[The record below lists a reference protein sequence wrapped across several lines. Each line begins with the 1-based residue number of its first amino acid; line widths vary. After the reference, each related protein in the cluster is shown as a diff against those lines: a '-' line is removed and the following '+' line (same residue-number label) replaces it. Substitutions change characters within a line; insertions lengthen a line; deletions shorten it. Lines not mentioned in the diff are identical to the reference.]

1 MDGKPRQF
9 ALVFLSLLWIPILLS
24 NPYFFLRG
32 KRGNIENLYDFYC
45 NNSSEFFVGI
55 IILGILYS
63 CYRVYKVP
71 GKIKYLFAVL
81 VAISIPIQYL
91 LFIAAEVQ
99 VFGK

>member
-1 MDGKPRQF
+1 MYSKLRQY
-9 ALVFLSLLWIPILLS
+9 ALVFLPLLWIPILLS

-45 NNSSEFFVGI
+45 NNSSEVFMGI

-63 CYRVYKVP
+63 CYRVYKIP
-71 GKIKYLFAVL
+71 GKIKYLFAVF
-81 VAISIPIQYL
+81 VVISVPIQYL
-91 LFIAAEVQ
+91 LFIAAEIQ